1 MINSECQNR
10 SLETDML
17 AQSLWQVKE
26 ITHDTTGRGLT
37 LRTGA
42 RLQAQMRRSTC
53 KTALQLQPL
62 PTFSAHPGR
71 V

>member
-1 MINSECQNR
+1 MINQNH

-26 ITHDTTGRGLT
+26 ITHDSTGKGLT
-37 LRTGA
+37 LRIGA
-42 RLQAQMRRSTC
+42 RLLAQMRHSTC

-62 PTFSAHPGR
+62 PTHGEHP